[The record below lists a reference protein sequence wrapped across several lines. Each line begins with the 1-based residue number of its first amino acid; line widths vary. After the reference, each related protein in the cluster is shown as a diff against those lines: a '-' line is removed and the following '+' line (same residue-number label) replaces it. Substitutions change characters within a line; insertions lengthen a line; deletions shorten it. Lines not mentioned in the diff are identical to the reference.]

1 MKRVIVALAFTTL
14 MCAGVVR
21 ADTITIADGT
31 VEMDFQSGVR
41 TAVLLGANT
50 DIVAFGNNSN
60 SIAFNAGQIDAFS
73 PSVNISTGGSS
84 PTSAERIGG
93 VLFPAGDRL
102 QGSLVLTTSPFTAD
116 VQSGSMAFFQ
126 TPFSMTGTVSMF
138 DPAGTL
144 LGRTS
149 LNGAGEASI
158 LARTIPGVI
167 TGYNTQHISYQFGAA
182 AQAAATPEPASI
194 ALLGLGLGGGLLGK
208 RALKK
213 Q

>member
-21 ADTITIADGT
+21 ADTITIAEGT

-60 SIAFNAGQIDAFS
+60 SIAFNAGQIDAFR

-102 QGSLVLTTSPFTAD
+102 QGSLVLTTSPGRRSTA
-116 VQSGSMAFFQ
+116 
-126 TPFSMTGTVSMF
+126 
-138 DPAGTL
+138 PA
-144 LGRTS
+144 RPRS
-149 LNGAGEASI
+149 L
-158 LARTIPGVI
+158 
-167 TGYNTQHISYQFGAA
+167 
-182 AQAAATPEPASI
+182 PERFPASSRDI
-194 ALLGLGLGGGLLGK
+194 TRSTSAISSAP
-208 RALKK
+208 RHR
-213 Q
+213 